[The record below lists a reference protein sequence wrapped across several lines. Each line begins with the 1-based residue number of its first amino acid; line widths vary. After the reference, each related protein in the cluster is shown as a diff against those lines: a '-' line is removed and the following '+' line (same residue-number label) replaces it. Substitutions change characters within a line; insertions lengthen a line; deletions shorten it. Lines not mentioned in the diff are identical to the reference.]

1 MAKDKTW
8 GDGFVVEAATALY
21 QRPAVVLLAG
31 QESPTQVCSHLSS
44 SPTTTPMYLG
54 YVAVMSKEGNHY
66 VSLKPDEQSL
76 CGIEGQHLHCTRS

>member
-1 MAKDKTW
+1 MVLLLKLQLRCIK
-8 GDGFVVEAATALY
+8 
-21 QRPAVVLLAG
+21 RPAVVLLAG

-66 VSLKPDEQSL
+66 VSLKPDE
-76 CGIEGQHLHCTRS
+76 